1 MILGNK
7 CDMNDKRQVST
18 ERGQAL
24 AVEYNIK
31 FMETSAK
38 TSINV
43 EEAFISIAKD
53 IKKKADKKLVRHWF
67 LKIYEQLFSFFT
79 SSRGY
84 GNKRRARNC
93 FILYLIFLGKSEC
106 C

>member
-1 MILGNK
+1 
-7 CDMNDKRQVST
+7 MNDKRQVST

-53 IKKKADKKLVRHWF
+53 IKKKADKKLVRD
-67 LKIYEQLFSFFT
+67 
-79 SSRGY
+79 
-84 GNKRRARNC
+84 
-93 FILYLIFLGKSEC
+93 
-106 C
+106 

>member
-1 MILGNK
+1 
-7 CDMNDKRQVST
+7 MNDKRQVST

-43 EEAFISIAKD
+43 EEAFISLAKD
-53 IKKKADKKLVRHWF
+53 IKKKADKKLV
-67 LKIYEQLFSFFT
+67 KIFY
-79 SSRGY
+79 
-84 GNKRRARNC
+84 KR
-93 FILYLIFLGKSEC
+93 LIITNSITHIFMKMESLIDRCIFKC
-106 C
+106 IFK